1 MVYFL
6 KRNQHVNWRYMWIGI
21 MLLLHLYRIWFFYN
35 LFRII
40 LVQVLTN
47 ANSIFAWT
55 FVAFVLISNDYN

>member
-1 MVYFL
+1 
-6 KRNQHVNWRYMWIGI
+6 MWIGI
-21 MLLLHLYRIWFFYN
+21 MLLLHLYRICFFYN

-55 FVAFVLISNDYN
+55 FVAFVLISNDYNLSHLLR

>member
-1 MVYFL
+1 
-6 KRNQHVNWRYMWIGI
+6 MWIGI
-21 MLLLHLYRIWFFYN
+21 MLLLHLYRICFFYN